1 MKILQLI
8 PGAGNTF
15 YCENC
20 LRDNGLAINLRKM
33 GHDVVITPLYLPILT
48 DDNKVE
54 TAVPVF
60 FGGINVYLQQKLKI
74 FRKTPRWIDKFFDA
88 NFFLKI
94 AAHMAGMT
102 RSEDLAETT
111 LSMLKGEHG
120 HQKKEYDRLEE
131 WLLQQNDIDVIHIS
145 NALLSGFAP
154 GIKEKLN
161 CKVVCTLQD
170 EDIFVNPLDEHY
182 RKKIWAQIKENSKY
196 IDAFIAVSHYEKDM
210 MCRLIGIPE
219 KQVHVIYNAI
229 NLVGIQPADDFP
241 EVPTIGFLERQCEPK
256 GLHVLVDAFIRLKKR
271 NTVPNVKLK
280 VAGGM
285 TADDK
290 KFINNLINDLKK
302 NGFWDDVEILPNLPR
317 LEKIEFLHSLSVMS
331 VPAVHKEAFG
341 IYLLE
346 ALGAGIP
353 VVQPAHG
360 SFPELLKI
368 TKGGLLFNPENIE
381 ELVDHLEELLL
392 NREKAKKIGLKGRE
406 NTLEH
411 FKVEKMAEEFESLL
425 KKFGVWSLEC

>member
-48 DDNKVE
+48 DDNKAD
-54 TAVPVF
+54 TSVPVF
-60 FGGINVYLQQKLKI
+60 FGGINVYLQQKLKF
-74 FRKTPRWIDKFFDA
+74 FRNTPRWVDKFFDS

-94 AAHMAGMT
+94 AANMAGMT

-111 LSMLKGEHG
+111 LSMLRGEHG

-131 WLLQQNDIDVIHIS
+131 WLLEQKDIDVIHIS

-182 RKKIWAQIKENSKY
+182 RKKIWNQIKENSES
-196 IDAFIAVSHYEKDM
+196 IDAFIAVSNYEKSI
-210 MCRLIGIPE
+210 MCELIGIPE
-219 KQVHVIYNAI
+219 QKVHVIYNAI

-241 EVPTIGFLERQCEPK
+241 ELPTIGFLERQCEPK
-256 GLHVLVDAFIRLKKR
+256 GLHVLVEAFIRLKKR
-271 NTVPNVKLK
+271 NTVPNAILRI
-280 VAGGM
+280 AGGM

-290 KFINNLINDLKK
+290 KYINNLVKQLKK
-302 NGFWDDVEILPNLPR
+302 NGFWDDVEILPNLTR
-317 LEKIEFLHSLSVMS
+317 MEKIEFLHSLSVMS

-353 VVQPAHG
+353 VVQPSHG

-368 TKGGLLFNPENIE
+368 TEGGLLYNPENIE
-381 ELVDHLEELLL
+381 ELVDDLEELLL
-392 NREKAKKIGLKGRE
+392 NNDKAKEFGLKGRE

-411 FKVEKMAEEFESLL
+411 FKVERMAAEFARLL
-425 KKFGVWSLEC
+425 EKL